1 MRAVGNH
8 RPFFLPAVSRLHLPV
23 VARTA
28 TLRPV
33 YQESFM
39 RILAALALC
48 LGLFTAAPVM
58 AQAQADPGFER
69 RTELADR
76 YMRLTLGE
84 DMRPL
89 IESLIEEELA
99 AQPHLSPEERAWYRQ
114 NMPVF
119 FEAFMNALIADM
131 APRYAASMT
140 EEELAAA
147 IEFYSSPVGRS
158 IARKELM
165 LQVDFET
172 EMYAAAEVM
181 AVDIQTKYCAAF
193 DCDEFLIVVPSTK

>member
-1 MRAVGNH
+1 
-8 RPFFLPAVSRLHLPV
+8 
-23 VARTA
+23 
-28 TLRPV
+28 
-33 YQESFM
+33 M
-39 RILAALALC
+39 RILTALALC
-48 LGLFTAAPVM
+48 LGLVMAAPA
-58 AQAQADPGFER
+58 AQAQADPGLER

-76 YMRLTLGE
+76 YMRLTLGD

-99 AQPHLSPEERAWYRQ
+99 NLPDLSPQERAWYRQ
-114 NMPVF
+114 NVPVF

-147 IEFYSSPVGRS
+147 IEFYSSPLGRS
-158 IARKELM
+158 VARKELM

-172 EMYAAAEVM
+172 EMYAAAEAM

-193 DCDEFLIVVPSTK
+193 DCDTLTMVLPSVK

>member
-1 MRAVGNH
+1 
-8 RPFFLPAVSRLHLPV
+8 
-23 VARTA
+23 
-28 TLRPV
+28 
-33 YQESFM
+33 M

-48 LGLFTAAPVM
+48 LGLFMAAPA
-58 AQAQADPGFER
+58 AQAQDDPGLER
-69 RTELADR
+69 RTAMAER
-76 YMRLTLGE
+76 YIRLTLGD

-99 AQPHLSPEERAWYRQ
+99 AQPHLSPEERSWHRE
-114 NMPVF
+114 NIPVF
-119 FEAFMNALIADM
+119 FEAFMDVLITDM
-131 APRYAASMT
+131 APRYAVSMT

-172 EMYAAAEVM
+172 EMYTAAEAM

-193 DCDEFLIVVPSTK
+193 ECDDLLQVVPSTK

>member
-1 MRAVGNH
+1 
-8 RPFFLPAVSRLHLPV
+8 
-23 VARTA
+23 
-28 TLRPV
+28 
-33 YQESFM
+33 M

>member
-1 MRAVGNH
+1 
-8 RPFFLPAVSRLHLPV
+8 
-23 VARTA
+23 
-28 TLRPV
+28 
-33 YQESFM
+33 M
-39 RILAALALC
+39 RILTALALC
-48 LGLFTAAPVM
+48 LGLFMVAPAAQ
-58 AQAQADPGFER
+58 AQAQADPGLER

-76 YMRLTLGE
+76 YMRLTLGD

-131 APRYAASMT
+131 APHYAASMT

-172 EMYAAAEVM
+172 EMYAAAEAM

-193 DCDEFLIVVPSTK
+193 DCDEFSMVLPSAK